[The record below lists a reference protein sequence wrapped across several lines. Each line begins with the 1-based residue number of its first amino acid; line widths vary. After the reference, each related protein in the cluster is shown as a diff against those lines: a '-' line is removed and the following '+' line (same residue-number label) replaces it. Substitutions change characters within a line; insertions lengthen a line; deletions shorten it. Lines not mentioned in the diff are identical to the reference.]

1 MIEKRRNFCYNVPVH
16 LLFSY
21 IKADADGI
29 LLRAVISPVSVEHT
43 VLQKIK
49 GSMRRLYKDKL

>member
-29 LLRAVISPVSVEHT
+29 LLRAVILPS
-43 VLQKIK
+43 LGGAYGAAKIK